1 MNSKELL
8 NKAKEGDL
16 DAVRHLLEAGENVHE
31 ADVYGRTALMI
42 AARHDC
48 DYLVSL
54 LLERGADPKAVNR
67 EGKTALDLA
76 KGWFCENLIRKALGL
91 T

>member
-8 NKAKEGDL
+8 NKVKEGDL

-31 ADVYGRTALMI
+31 ADVYGRTALMW
-42 AARHDC
+42 AAEKGHAAV
-48 DYLVSL
+48 VSL
-54 LLERGADPKAVNR
+54 LLGQGADLNAADGYGR
-67 EGKTALDLA
+67 TALDLA